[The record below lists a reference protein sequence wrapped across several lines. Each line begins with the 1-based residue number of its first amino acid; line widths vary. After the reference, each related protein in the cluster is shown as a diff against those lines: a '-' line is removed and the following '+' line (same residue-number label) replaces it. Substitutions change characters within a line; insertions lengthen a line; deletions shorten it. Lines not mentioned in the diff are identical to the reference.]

1 MAWQLFGLVSGQRY
15 CVFVEGCLISQLRP
29 ALSLLQLRRHEVHKR
44 ALVPRRRDITSIC
57 SGAVEEEEASE
68 VAEEVLVGVD
78 VPEEAEDSV
87 VVEAVVGVSKT
98 MVRPLKSQKRA
109 SSNTR
114 ARVRRCANFR

>member
-1 MAWQLFGLVSGQRY
+1 M
-15 CVFVEGCLISQLRP
+15 
-29 ALSLLQLRRHEVHKR
+29 
-44 ALVPRRRDITSIC
+44 
-57 SGAVEEEEASE
+57 
-68 VAEEVLVGVD
+68 AEEVLVGVD
-78 VPEEAEDSV
+78 VAEEAEDSV

>member
-1 MAWQLFGLVSGQRY
+1 MSELT
-15 CVFVEGCLISQLRP
+15 P
-29 ALSLLQLRRHEVHKR
+29 ALSSLQLPRHEVHKR
-44 ALVPRRRDITSIC
+44 ALVSRRRDITSIC

-68 VAEEVLVGVD
+68 VAEEVLVVVD
-78 VPEEAEDSV
+78 VAEEAEDSV